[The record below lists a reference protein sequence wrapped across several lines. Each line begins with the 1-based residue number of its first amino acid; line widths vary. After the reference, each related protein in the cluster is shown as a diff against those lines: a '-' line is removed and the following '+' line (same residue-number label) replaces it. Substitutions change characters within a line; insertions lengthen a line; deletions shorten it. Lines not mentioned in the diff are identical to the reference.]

1 MGIFSRLADIVDSN
15 LNAML
20 DRAEDPEKLIR
31 LVIQEMED
39 TLVEVRTTAAR
50 TIAERKDV
58 HRRLARLTEAQ
69 GEWERKASLALG
81 RGRED
86 LAKAA
91 LVEKARLADMA
102 KAMEDEL
109 AQLDEALARHD
120 EDVAL
125 LDAKLSEARARQ
137 KAMTARQ
144 TTVDQRVK
152 VRRKLADPRIDDA
165 FARFEQLERRIDRA
179 EGEAEAYDLG
189 RRKSLAEEIAE
200 LEAEQSIEAELAA
213 LKARMSGGGAA

>member
-50 TIAERKDV
+50 TIAERKDID
-58 HRRLARLTEAQ
+58 RRLARIAEAQ
-69 GEWERKASLALG
+69 GEWERKASLALT
-81 RGRED
+81 RNRED

-91 LVEKARLADMA
+91 LVERARLAEMA
-102 KAMEDEL
+102 GAMEDEL

-120 EDVAL
+120 EDVAR

-137 KAMTARQ
+137 KGMTARQ

-152 VRRKLADPRIDDA
+152 VRRRLADPRIDDA

-189 RRKSLAEEIAE
+189 RRKSLADEIAE

-213 LKARMSGGGAA
+213 LKARMSGGGA

>member
-50 TIAERKDV
+50 TIAERKDIG
-58 HRRLARLTEAQ
+58 RRLARIAEAQ
-69 GEWERKASLALG
+69 GEWERKASLALT
-81 RGRED
+81 RNRED

-91 LVEKARLADMA
+91 LVERARLADMS

-120 EDVAL
+120 EDVAR

-189 RRKSLAEEIAE
+189 RRKSLADEIAE

-213 LKARMSGGGAA
+213 LKARMSGGGS